1 MVKKEDAG
9 GFYFLFFIFIFIFF
23 CFILKRKKKKDKN
36 KKILSTLRSSC
47 NTNSMFVTMTH

>member
-23 CFILKRKKKKDKN
+23 CFILKRKKKKLVDPAELLKYEQH
-36 KKILSTLRSSC
+36 L
-47 NTNSMFVTMTH
+47 